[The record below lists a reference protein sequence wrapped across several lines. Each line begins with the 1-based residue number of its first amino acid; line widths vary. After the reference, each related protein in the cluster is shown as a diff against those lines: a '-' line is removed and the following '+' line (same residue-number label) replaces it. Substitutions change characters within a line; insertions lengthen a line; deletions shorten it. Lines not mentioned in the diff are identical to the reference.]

1 MLINLAVLKLYS
13 YLCSMK
19 KEIIKIII
27 KVALYALGLIA
38 AYFGVSSM
46 TSCSTSH
53 NVVARGRTT
62 IVTVDTT
69 IMLNIAVLSALKIL
83 NPMLKI
89 NSRCFIVEVNG
100 VQYVVK
106 YGKIDEFLC
115 LFLPSVVVISS
126 MITSSVSWEHDYQ
139 WYKRI

>member
-1 MLINLAVLKLYS
+1 
-13 YLCSMK
+13 MK

-38 AYFGVSSM
+38 AYFGVSTM

-69 IMLNIAVLSALKIL
+69 IVKHSGFVRSKKI
-83 NPMLKI
+83 K
-89 NSRCFIVEVNG
+89 S
-100 VQYVVK
+100 Y
-106 YGKIDEFLC
+106 DE
-115 LFLPSVVVISS
+115 
-126 MITSSVSWEHDYQ
+126 D
-139 WYKRI
+139 